1 MLENLHIILGQH
13 SLRGAA
19 GYEKYVKMILKFKIT
34 IDNAMKREYN

>member
-1 MLENLHIILGQH
+1 MIQQLFSYNE
-13 SLRGAA
+13 LRGAA